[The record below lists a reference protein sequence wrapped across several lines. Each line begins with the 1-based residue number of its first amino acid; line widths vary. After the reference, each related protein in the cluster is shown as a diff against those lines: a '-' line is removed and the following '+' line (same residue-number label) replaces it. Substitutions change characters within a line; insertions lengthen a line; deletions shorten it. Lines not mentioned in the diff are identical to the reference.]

1 MAFFHGRP
9 RPAGNVPA
17 AGSRRKMVDFRL
29 ADLSGSAWQLSD
41 RRGRVVLVNFW
52 ATWCPPCREETPGL
66 VQLYRSY
73 RPRGV
78 EMVGIDM
85 DDDPAAAV
93 PGFVRSYRIPYPM
106 LVPDSGFELANE
118 IESLPTTLLIDR
130 QGRIAKVY
138 VGAMSEA
145 ELSAD
150 LDALLKESS

>member
-1 MAFFHGRP
+1 
-9 RPAGNVPA
+9 
-17 AGSRRKMVDFRL
+17 MVDFRL

-52 ATWCPPCREETPGL
+52 ATWCGPCRDETPGL

-85 DDDPAAAV
+85 DDDPAEAV
-93 PGFVRSYRIPYPM
+93 PGFVHSYRIPYPV

-145 ELSAD
+145 ELGAD

>member
-1 MAFFHGRP
+1 MPGET
-9 RPAGNVPA
+9 
-17 AGSRRKMVDFRL
+17 SRRKMVDFKL

-66 VQLYRSY
+66 VRLYRSY

-85 DDDPAAAV
+85 DDDPAQAV
-93 PGFVRSYRIPYPM
+93 PGFVRSFHIPYPV
-106 LVPDSGFELANE
+106 LVPDSGFDLANE
-118 IESLPTTLLIDR
+118 IDSLPTTLLIDR

-138 VGAMSEA
+138 VGAMPEA
-145 ELSAD
+145 QLGAD